1 LTFCACNLH
10 QIAGSQDVGAG
21 QHASGHCDFIIARE
35 VLDYFKWRMFGRR
48 QACTE
53 FGPNPAFDSRDKNTQ
68 HLVEDFDLILAEALL
83 VMQEKIGYPSKS
95 RDPLLRRTAI
105 YGVFEFTNEIQHN
118 VPQLQT
124 IS

>member
-1 LTFCACNLH
+1 
-10 QIAGSQDVGAG
+10 
-21 QHASGHCDFIIARE
+21 
-35 VLDYFKWRMFGRR
+35 MFGRR

-53 FGPNPAFDSRDKNTQ
+53 FGPNPALDSRDKNTQ

-83 VMQEKIGYPSKS
+83 VMQEKIGYPSKG
-95 RDPLLRRTAI
+95 RDSLLRRAAT
-105 YGVFEFTNEIQHN
+105 YGVLEFTDEIQHN